1 VTSDRWTADP
11 GVPPLPSA
19 GSPAASPA
27 GEHPDEA
34 APGERPRPVRR
45 QGLVILQLLLPALVV
60 VGAFLVPP
68 ILGILAGSVLQEKQ
82 DLSAPSLRNYVRFV
96 ADPYYLRILV
106 FTLKV
111 SLVTTLC
118 ALVLG
123 YLIAYHLVR
132 SVRSRLLRRVIYL
145 IVVAPLFTSAIVR
158 SFGWMVSLGNAGFI
172 NHTLLGLGIIDSP
185 IRLIFNETGIVI
197 GLTHILLPFMV
208 LSIASVLQGID
219 QTLEEAAMDL
229 GASRIVTFL
238 TVTLPLSLPGVVAGS
253 LIVFTLA
260 MSSYVT
266 PAVLSG
272 GRLKVVPMLIYE
284 QYVSVFDW
292 GFGAAMSIVLL
303 ALTLAITALYT
314 RLLRTV

>member
-1 VTSDRWTADP
+1 V
-11 GVPPLPSA
+11 
-19 GSPAASPA
+19 
-27 GEHPDEA
+27 
-34 APGERPRPVRR
+34 
-45 QGLVILQLLLPALVV
+45 LQLLLPALVL
-60 VGAFLVPP
+60 VGLFLVPP
-68 ILGILAGSVLQEKQ
+68 VLSILAGSLVQEKQ
-82 DLSAPSLRNYVRFV
+82 QLSSPNLRNYLRFLS
-96 ADPYYLRILV
+96 DPYYLRTLL
-106 FTLKV
+106 FTLRV

-118 ALVLG
+118 ALALG

-132 SVRSRLLRRVIYL
+132 SVRSPLVRRAIYL
-145 IVVAPLFTSAIVR
+145 IVVAPLFTSSIVR
-158 SFGWMVSLGNAGFI
+158 SFGWMISLGNAGFV
-172 NHTLLGLGIIDSP
+172 NKTLVGLGIVDAP

-219 QTLEEAAMDL
+219 QALEEAAMDL
-229 GASRIVTFL
+229 GASRAVTFL

-253 LIVFTLA
+253 LIVFALA

-303 ALTLAITALYT
+303 ALTLAITGLYT

>member
-1 VTSDRWTADP
+1 M
-11 GVPPLPSA
+11 PPLPSA
-19 GSPAASPA
+19 GGPAGRPE

-34 APGERPRPVRR
+34 APGERPRAVRR
-45 QGLVILQLLLPALVV
+45 RGLVILQLLLPALVV
-60 VGAFLVPP
+60 VGVFLVPP
-68 ILGILAGSVLQEKQ
+68 VLGILAGSVLQEKQ
-82 DLSAPSLRNYVRFV
+82 ELSAPTLGNYLRFV
-96 ADPYYLRILV
+96 ADAYYLRTLG

-111 SLVTTLC
+111 SLVTTLW

-123 YLIAYHLVR
+123 YLIAFHLVR
-132 SVRSRLLRRVIYL
+132 SIRSPFLRRVIYL

-172 NHTLLGLGIIDSP
+172 NRTLLGLGIIDSP

-229 GASRIVTFL
+229 GASRAVTFL

-303 ALTLAITALYT
+303 ALTLAITVLYT